1 MISLGGV
8 ALYKGDGQSDTT
20 DRQTWWSQL
29 VWEEVKLINKNN
41 FQVLLMF
48 FLWFFLTKQS
58 FNGNYF
64 CISYSNDRS
73 FKMCWFLFCHSI
85 IFGML
90 MKRKC
95 DANHKTV
102 KMRSRSSYTCQI
114 DMYTLQYFYRP
125 NIVDLW
131 LAVIE
136 ELTMIKMWHK
146 SLDRENE
153 VKIKWHLPNW
163 HLHLTM

>member
-1 MISLGGV
+1 M
-8 ALYKGDGQSDTT
+8 
-20 DRQTWWSQL
+20 
-29 VWEEVKLINKNN
+29 
-41 FQVLLMF
+41 
-48 FLWFFLTKQS
+48 S

-102 KMRSRSSYTCQI
+102 KMRSRLSYTCQT
-114 DMYTLQYFYRP
+114 DMYALQYFYRP

-153 VKIKWHLPNW
+153 VRSSDTCQIDIYTLQCNHRPNIVDLSLIVIEKQICSWKCDASHWTWKWGQGQVTSGR
-163 HLHLTM
+163 LTCTPYNVCIEQI